1 MTIPTRA
8 APHRNRYAL
17 VAIALL
23 FSATAAAAQA
33 PDTITRL
40 SWLAG
45 CWEQRTATRLVEEH
59 WLAPAGG
66 SMVGVSRTISRD
78 ATRAWEFLRIMPVSG
93 ALAYIAVPSGQNET
107 SFPATLVSDTLVV
120 FENPAHDFPQ
130 RIAYRRVTAD
140 SVVARISAVKDGQ
153 QRGTDIPMRRSA
165 CIK

>member
-1 MTIPTRA
+1 MFNQR
-8 APHRNRYAL
+8 L
-17 VAIALL
+17 CAIALTVVVPCVT
-23 FSATAAAAQA
+23 SNTVAAQA
-33 PDTITRL
+33 PATIARL

-78 ATRAWEFLRIMPVSG
+78 ATRAWEFLRIMPPAG
-93 ALAYIAVPSGQNET
+93 ASTLAYIAKPSGQAET
-107 SFPATLVSDTLVV
+107 SFAATLVSDTLVV

-130 RIAYRRVTAD
+130 RIEYRRISAD

-153 QRGTDIPMRRSA
+153 SRGMDIPMRRA
-165 CIK
+165 KCAG